1 MEQQMKVKLKWKFR
15 NNLLRLIVS
24 NLRGRY

>member
-15 NNLLRLIVS
+15 NILLCLIVS